1 MEIAEARHLWRIEP
15 GWLNTAS
22 YGLPP
27 QPAWEALQAA
37 LADWRSGK
45 GSWEG
50 WGRSVA
56 TSRALFARLYGL
68 EVADVA
74 VGAQVSQML
83 APVAA
88 GLPDGATVLVPDIE
102 FTSNVF
108 PWAVHADRGVTVRT
122 APVAKLAEHLDSD
135 VDVVAFSLV
144 QSADGEIADLAAI
157 SETARACG
165 ATVVVDATQACGWLP
180 FTATL
185 ADVVVAGA
193 YKWMMAPRGTG
204 FCYLAPAL
212 REKLRP
218 LVAGWFASDQ
228 GAGAYYGLPMRLAS
242 DARAFDLSPAW
253 HPWVGTAPALE
264 VIEQIGVEAIHRH
277 NVALANRF
285 LTGLGQPPSNSA
297 IVTVNVPGAEE
308 KLAAAGI
315 RAAVRKG
322 VVRASFHVYSTESDV
337 DAALNALA

>member
-1 MEIAEARHLWRIEP
+1 
-15 GWLNTAS
+15 
-22 YGLPP
+22 
-27 QPAWEALQAA
+27 
-37 LADWRSGK
+37 
-45 GSWEG
+45 
-50 WGRSVA
+50 
-56 TSRALFARLYGL
+56 
-68 EVADVA
+68 
-74 VGAQVSQML
+74 ML

-108 PWAVHADRGVTVRT
+108 PWAVHADRGVAVRT
-122 APVAKLAEHLDSD
+122 APVAKLVEHVDSD
-135 VDVVAFSLV
+135 VDVVTFSLV
-144 QSADGEIADLAAI
+144 QSANGEIADLAAI
-157 SETARACG
+157 SEAARECG

-180 FTATL
+180 FDASL

-204 FCYLAPAL
+204 FCYLRPEI
-212 REKLRP
+212 RQRIRP

-253 HPWVGTAPALE
+253 HPWVGTDPALE
-264 VIEQIGVEAIHRH
+264 VIERVGVEAIHRH

-297 IVTVNVPGAEE
+297 IVTVNVPGAEC

>member
-1 MEIAEARHLWRIEP
+1 MEIAEARQLWSIEP

-22 YGLPP
+22 FGLPP
-27 QPAWEALQAA
+27 RPAWEALQAA
-37 LADWRSGK
+37 LADWRSGI

-50 WGRSVA
+50 WGQSVQPA
-56 TSRALFARLYGL
+56 RARFARLYGL
-68 EVADVA
+68 DVADVA

-122 APVAKLAEHLDSD
+122 APVAKLVEHLDSD

-144 QSADGEIADLAAI
+144 QSANGEVADLAAI
-157 SETARACG
+157 SERARECG
-165 ATVVVDATQACGWLP
+165 AAVVVDATQACGWLP
-180 FTATL
+180 FTAAQ

-204 FCYLAPAL
+204 FCYLAPEF
-212 REKLRP
+212 RRRLRP
-218 LVAGWFASDQ
+218 LAANWFASDR
-228 GAGAYYGLPMRLAS
+228 GPGSYYGLPMQLAP

-253 HPWVGTAPALE
+253 HPWVGTDPALE
-264 VIEQIGVEAIHRH
+264 VIEQIGIETIYHH

-297 IVTVNVPGAEE
+297 IVTVNVPAAEE

-337 DAALNALA
+337 DAALTALA